1 MFAMKYRR
9 MTTLTVAA
17 TMAIGGVMSTA
28 PSAEAAPFAGLIP
41 STFVTKYQT
50 LTVPALGGLTA
61 EAPCPAGMKA
71 ISAGGLGTVLS
82 GITPGPGYDSGTAT
96 ARAGANEGGN
106 LLVAQVTCAPAVQ
119 LAGAT
124 FATREQS
131 AHSTVGEWS
140 QTVNC
145 PAGMRAFGG
154 GGYFRAKNGARSTDP
169 YFLSAETLTSNGRSW
184 RVSAL
189 NNTFSDTL
197 VVTTRCAPQSSST
210 RVVEEIFPI
219 VPQPPATVGR
229 VSGYAHCPDGFTPIS
244 GGAEVT
250 GDSPPI
256 AAQPKLMVS
265 VLVESGQIGWFG
277 SAESGG
283 TNAKLHVVALCGS

>member
-1 MFAMKYRR
+1 
-9 MTTLTVAA
+9 
-17 TMAIGGVMSTA
+17 
-28 PSAEAAPFAGLIP
+28 
-41 STFVTKYQT
+41 
-50 LTVPALGGLTA
+50 
-61 EAPCPAGMKA
+61 
-71 ISAGGLGTVLS
+71 VLS

-106 LLVAQVTCAPAVQ
+106 LLVAEVTCAPAAQ
-119 LAGAT
+119 LAGTT

-131 AHSTVGEWS
+131 AHSTAGEWS
-140 QTVNC
+140 QIVTC

-154 GGYFRAKNGARSTDP
+154 GGYFRARNGARSTDP
-169 YFLSAETLTSNGRSW
+169 YSLSADTLTSNGRSW

-189 NNTFSDTL
+189 DTTFTDTL

-210 RVVEEIFPI
+210 RLVEEIFPI
-219 VPQPPATVGR
+219 VPVIAGSPGR

-256 AAQPKLMVS
+256 AAQPKLRVS
-265 VLVESGQIGWFG
+265 VSVENGQIGWFG
-277 SAESGG
+277 SAESAG
-283 TNAKLHVVALCGS
+283 TNARLHVIVLCGS